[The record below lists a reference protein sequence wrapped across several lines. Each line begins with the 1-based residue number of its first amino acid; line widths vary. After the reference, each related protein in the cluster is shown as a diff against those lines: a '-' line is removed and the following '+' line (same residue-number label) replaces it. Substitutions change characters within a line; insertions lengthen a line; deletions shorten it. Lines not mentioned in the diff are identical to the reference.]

1 MFCGQ
6 GQWTGI
12 SGKFRVIDRSRPRG
26 PCSGIVHPRTVNY
39 PVGYVFSDTHDR
51 MWCPCLPPVAW
62 LRDQRDRV
70 RVWENSG
77 GRPGEWDDRVPLNEG
92 TV

>member
-1 MFCGQ
+1 MTMYTC
-6 GQWTGI
+6 
-12 SGKFRVIDRSRPRG
+12 
-26 PCSGIVHPRTVNY
+26 
-39 PVGYVFSDTHDR
+39 
-51 MWCPCLPPVAW
+51 CPYFPSVAW

-92 TV
+92 IV